1 MPGTTARSHA
11 AAKLQQLRER
21 GRRRKAEMQVL
32 AETMVGLR
40 ERMQGKHLATLRS
53 LVDQVTLGLDRFV
66 DRSSADIDAL
76 DEAVLTGLVDE
87 AEELETQWHDMEQLF
102 DASTRRGE
110 QVQRELVSAL
120 YRMRLVGLQHE
131 IERLQQVAKESK
143 HRDQQSNVRSLDRLG
158 SDLSS
163 VEAKIKVLEASD
175 LDGWRGLR
183 RGLQRGFQRLEKQVS
198 AIGDK
203 L

>member
-1 MPGTTARSHA
+1 
-11 AAKLQQLRER
+11 
-21 GRRRKAEMQVL
+21 MQVL

-66 DRSSADIDAL
+66 DPSTPDIDAF
-76 DEAVLTGLVDE
+76 DEAALTGLVDE
-87 AEELETQWHDMEQLF
+87 AEELETQWQDMEQLF
-102 DASTRRGE
+102 DASTRHGE
-110 QVQRELVSAL
+110 QVQRDLVSAL

-131 IERLQQVAKESK
+131 IERLQQVAKEGK

-158 SDLSS
+158 SDLSA

-198 AIGDK
+198 AVEDK